1 MNKAKIVMFIFAL
14 AALLSMITIG
24 YAIAIKSIFAII
36 ASIFALGFV
45 MGLGFKTKRKF
56 RENGLL

>member
-1 MNKAKIVMFIFAL
+1 MNKAKVVMFIFAL
-14 AALLSMITIG
+14 AALLSMISIG

-36 ASIFALGFV
+36 TSILALGLV
-45 MGLGFKTKRKF
+45 MGMGFRTKRKF